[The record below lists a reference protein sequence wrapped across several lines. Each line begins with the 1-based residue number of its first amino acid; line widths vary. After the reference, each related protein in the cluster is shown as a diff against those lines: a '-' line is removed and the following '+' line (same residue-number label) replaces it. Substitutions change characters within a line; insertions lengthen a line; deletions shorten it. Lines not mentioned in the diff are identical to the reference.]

1 MKKFNTLIQ
10 KSSWVKGLAGI
21 AAAVMVIFVG
31 SLSCFAAEGKVK
43 AETAKI
49 RSQASTDSEVVG
61 STVKGKT
68 IDILEA
74 VKDGSGT
81 VWYKVSVSNGG
92 FGYIRSDLVETSAT
106 LEIKSSSDAA
116 SSSGESKP
124 ADTVP
129 TAIGEQQAV
138 VKSPTNV
145 RVRAGASTQ
154 HDTLASLPN
163 GTAVTLIGEASDSGG
178 NKWYQITCTYNNKAV
193 EGSTG

>member
-1 MKKFNTLIQ
+1 MKKFDTLIQ

-21 AAAVMVIFVG
+21 AAAVMVIFA
-31 SLSCFAAEGKVK
+31 SSFSCFAAEGKVK

-81 VWYKVSVSNGG
+81 VWYKVSVANGG
-92 FGYIRSDLVETSAT
+92 FGYIRSDLVETSANIEVKAVT
-106 LEIKSSSDAA
+106 ETAA
-116 SSSGESKP
+116 SSSGGSKP

-129 TAIGEQQAV
+129 TAIGEQ
-138 VKSPTNV
+138 
-145 RVRAGASTQ
+145 
-154 HDTLASLPN
+154 
-163 GTAVTLIGEASDSGG
+163 
-178 NKWYQITCTYNNKAV
+178 
-193 EGSTG
+193 

>member
-154 HDTLASLPN
+154 HDTLASPVSYTHLTLPT
-163 GTAVTLIGEASDSGG
+163 TAIV
-178 NKWYQITCTYNNKAV
+178 
-193 EGSTG
+193 